1 MAEAIATHSF
11 VTRIEP
17 EPENDRPGWM
27 RAFDEI
33 VTGPLD
39 YVHIERMDDGCY
51 WMVLVKGEDEQRIII
66 ASATGR
72 AKIIARTE
80 AD

>member
-1 MAEAIATHSF
+1 MINAHDFIK
-11 VTRIEP
+11 RIEP
-17 EPENDRPGWM
+17 EPENDRPNLM
-27 RAFDEI
+27 PAFDEI

-51 WMVLVKGEDEQRIII
+51 WMVLVRGEDQQRVIF
-66 ASATGR
+66 ASASGR
-72 AKIIARTE
+72 AKIVARTE